1 MNVRNKCVYRCSN
14 IIIVKAVPLI
24 PLVKYSYKSQ
34 NPTHAWSTMPSITPI
49 IYVMAWNQESVTKE
63 LDPYADA
70 GLKVRMIPSR
80 GGSLH
85 YHTFININIF

>member
-1 MNVRNKCVYRCSN
+1 MLEISVSIRVQISLLLNF
-14 IIIVKAVPLI
+14 KAVPLI

-49 IYVMAWNQESVTKE
+49 IYVMAWNQESVTKD

-70 GLKVRMIPSR
+70 GLKVRMIPWWVT
-80 GGSLH
+80 SLPH
-85 YHTFININIF
+85 FHQH